1 MALTKKDLVLAV
13 AKDTKLAQVDVKQ
26 VVHKTLH
33 HIIEFLKAGHTIE
46 LRNFGVFKVKQRA
59 PRRGR
64 NPKTGQEVPV
74 PSKRVVVFKPGL
86 LMRLHIS
93 AEGTRLLPGTEGGQG
108 SAGGG
113 K

>member
-1 MALTKKDLVLAV
+1 MTTPLRYGSLDLLMALTKKDLVLAV
-13 AKDTKLAQVDVKQ
+13 ARDTGITQVDVKR
-26 VVHKTLH
+26 VVQRTLDLL
-33 HIIEFLKAGHTIE
+33 IGNLKEGKTIE
-46 LRNFGVFKVKQRA
+46 LRNFGVFKVRQRA

-86 LMRLHIS
+86 LMRQDI
-93 AEGTRLLPGTEGGQG
+93 
-108 SAGGG
+108 

>member
-13 AKDTKLAQVDVKQ
+13 AKDTGITQVDVKRVIQ
-26 VVHKTLH
+26 RTLDH
-33 HIIEFLKAGHTIE
+33 LIEHLKEGRTIE
-46 LRNFGVFKVKQRA
+46 LRNFGVFKVRQRA

-74 PSKRVVVFKPGL
+74 PPKRVVVFKPGL
-86 LMRLHIS
+86 LMRQDI
-93 AEGTRLLPGTEGGQG
+93 
-108 SAGGG
+108 

>member
-1 MALTKKDLVLAV
+1 MALTKKDLVLAI
-13 AKDTKLAQVDVKQ
+13 AKETEITQVEVKL
-26 VVHKTLH
+26 VVQRVLDHLIANLKEGKTV
-33 HIIEFLKAGHTIE
+33 E
-46 LRNFGVFKVKQRA
+46 LRNFGVFKVRQRA

-86 LMRLHIS
+86 LMRQDI
-93 AEGTRLLPGTEGGQG
+93 
-108 SAGGG
+108 

>member
-1 MALTKKDLVLAV
+1 MALTKKDLVLLV
-13 AKDTKLAQVDVKQ
+13 SRETRITQVDVKRVIQ
-26 VVHKTLH
+26 RTLDHLVNALKEGKTV
-33 HIIEFLKAGHTIE
+33 E
-46 LRNFGVFKVKQRA
+46 LRNFGVFKVRQRA

-86 LMRLHIS
+86 LMRQDI
-93 AEGTRLLPGTEGGQG
+93 
-108 SAGGG
+108 

>member
-1 MALTKKDLVLAV
+1 MALTKKELLIAISEE
-13 AKDTKLAQVDVKQ
+13 TGLSQVDVKRVLQ
-26 VVHKTLH
+26 RAFA
-33 HIIEFLKAGHTIE
+33 HIIDSLKEGKTIE

-74 PSKRVVVFKPGL
+74 PSRRVVVFKPGL
-86 LMRLHIS
+86 LMRLHI
-93 AEGTRLLPGTEGGQG
+93 
-108 SAGGG
+108 

>member
-1 MALTKKDLVLAV
+1 MTV
-13 AKDTKLAQVDVKQ
+13 ARETGITQVEVKQ
-26 VVHKTLH
+26 VVQRTLDH
-33 HIIEFLKAGHTIE
+33 LIEALKQGTTIE
-46 LRNFGVFKVKQRA
+46 LRNFGVFKVRQRA

-86 LMRLHIS
+86 LMRQDI
-93 AEGTRLLPGTEGGQG
+93 
-108 SAGGG
+108 

>member
-1 MALTKKDLVLAV
+1 MALTKKEIVIAISEETGLP
-13 AKDTKLAQVDVKQ
+13 QVDVKRVLQ
-26 VVHKTLH
+26 RTFAHV
-33 HIIEFLKAGHTIE
+33 IESLKAGKTIE

-74 PSKRVVVFKPGL
+74 PPRRVVVFKPGL
-86 LMRLHIS
+86 LMRLHI
-93 AEGTRLLPGTEGGQG
+93 
-108 SAGGG
+108 

>member
-1 MALTKKDLVLAV
+1 MALTKKDLVLLV
-13 AKDTKLAQVDVKQ
+13 ARETGITQVDVKRVIQ
-26 VVHKTLH
+26 RTLH
-33 HIIEFLKAGHTIE
+33 YVIESLKEGKTIE
-46 LRNFGVFKVKQRA
+46 LRNFGVFKVRQRA

-86 LMRLHIS
+86 LMRRDI
-93 AEGTRLLPGTEGGQG
+93 
-108 SAGGG
+108 

>member
-1 MALTKKDLVLAV
+1 MTKKDLVLAV
-13 AKDTKLAQVDVKQ
+13 AQETRITQVEVKQ
-26 VVHKTLH
+26 VVHRTLH
-33 HIIEFLKAGHTIE
+33 HIVEALKGGQNIE

-74 PSKRVVVFKPGL
+74 PSKKVVVFKPGL
-86 LMRLHIS
+86 LMRQHI
-93 AEGTRLLPGTEGGQG
+93 
-108 SAGGG
+108 

>member
-1 MALTKKDLVLAV
+1 MALTKKEIIIAISEE
-13 AKDTKLAQVDVKQ
+13 TGIPQVDVKRVLQ
-26 VVHKTLH
+26 RAFAQ
-33 HIIEFLKAGHTIE
+33 IIESLKSGKTIE

-74 PSKRVVVFKPGL
+74 PPRRVVVFKPGL
-86 LMRLHIS
+86 LMRLYV
-93 AEGTRLLPGTEGGQG
+93 
-108 SAGGG
+108 

>member
-1 MALTKKDLVLAV
+1 MALTKKDLVLTV
-13 AKDTKLAQVDVKQ
+13 AKTSGVTQVEVKR
-26 VVHKTLH
+26 VVQGLLDQL
-33 HIIEFLKAGHTIE
+33 IEHLKAGQTIE
-46 LRNFGVFKVKQRA
+46 LRNFGVFKVRQRA

-86 LMRLHIS
+86 LMRQHI
-93 AEGTRLLPGTEGGQG
+93 
-108 SAGGG
+108 

>member
-1 MALTKKDLVLAV
+1 MALTKKDLVLLV
-13 AKDTKLAQVDVKQ
+13 AKETGITQVDVKQ
-26 VVHKTLH
+26 VVQRTLNHLVASLKEGKTV
-33 HIIEFLKAGHTIE
+33 E

-74 PSKRVVVFKPGL
+74 PAKRVVVFKPGL
-86 LMRLHIS
+86 LMR
-93 AEGTRLLPGTEGGQG
+93 QG
-108 SAGGG
+108 I

>member
-1 MALTKKDLVLAV
+1 MALTKKEIIIAISEE
-13 AKDTKLAQVDVKQ
+13 TGLAQVDVKRVLQ
-26 VVHKTLH
+26 RAFA
-33 HIIEFLKAGHTIE
+33 HIIDSLKEGKTIE

-74 PSKRVVVFKPGL
+74 PSRRVVVFKPGL
-86 LMRLHIS
+86 LMRVHI
-93 AEGTRLLPGTEGGQG
+93 
-108 SAGGG
+108 